1 MNKDFK
7 DYKFSINTEIMWYG
21 NWYKVKEVDFENEV
35 VKISIS
41 DKDFLIAAPFIQDI
55 K

>member
-21 NWYKVKEVDFENEV
+21 DWYKVKEVDFEEEIVTIHRNG
-35 VKISIS
+35 
-41 DKDFLIAAPFIQDI
+41 KDILVSGAFIQNI